1 MRLGHPSI
9 RRDGGPYRS
18 QLSTATDNRDDRGMG
33 LAVFLVA
40 LGAAWAVGNV
50 GAVVAQLSGEFE
62 ISLATVGLLSGT
74 LLLGFSV
81 PATLLA
87 PLIAER
93 LGIVRT
99 MIVAI
104 VLCAAGN
111 VVFAVSPVVAGLVA
125 GRAIAGFGLGLAVV
139 VGPVF
144 ARATGGVARVALFG
158 AAIQLGIA
166 GGLGV
171 GAILGDLGVDR
182 RPTFALSAAIA
193 VSPLPLLMGREGP
206 SYERSVGGGF
216 VKLAVRSSRAWR
228 IGALFIAV
236 FAVPL
241 ILGSWLVHYLSVDNG
256 LAAATAGALS
266 FIMFAVSAAAREG
279 GGKLAQRGL
288 NPGLLAG
295 GTPFLAAAGLVILAL
310 DDSFGFAFVAVLAAG
325 IGFAVPYGIG
335 IVQAQRLYPSEPTE
349 PVALV
354 TLVGTAIP
362 VPLVPL
368 IGSLLDDGYGAEVF
382 LALAAVVALAGAL
395 NLRAVEGSLE
405 SGPSETAETRR

>member
-1 MRLGHPSI
+1 
-9 RRDGGPYRS
+9 
-18 QLSTATDNRDDRGMG
+18 
-33 LAVFLVA
+33 
-40 LGAAWAVGNV
+40 VGV
-50 GAVVAQLSGEFE
+50 
-62 ISLATVGLLSGT
+62 LSGT

-81 PATLLA
+81 PGTILA
-87 PLIAER
+87 PLISER

-99 MIVAI
+99 MILAA
-104 VLCAAGN
+104 LLYAAGN
-111 VVFAVSPVVAGLVA
+111 IVFAVAPVFAGLVV

-139 VGPVF
+139 SGPVF

-171 GAILGDLGVDR
+171 GAILGDLDVDWR
-182 RPTFALSAAIA
+182 FTFLLSAAVALSA
-193 VSPLPLLMGREGP
+193 LPLLIGRAGVG
-206 SYERSVGGGF
+206 YERGAGGGF
-216 VKLAVRSSRAWR
+216 VKLALRSPGTWR
-228 IGALFIAV
+228 LGALFVSI
-236 FAVPL
+236 FSVPL

-266 FIMFAVSAAAREG
+266 FIMFGVSGAAREG
-279 GGKLAQRGL
+279 GGKLAQRDFS
-288 NPGLLAG
+288 PALLVG
-295 GTPFLAAAGLVILAL
+295 GAPFLAAAGLAILAI
-310 DDSFGFAFVAVLAAG
+310 DDSLGFAFVAVLAAG
-325 IGFAVPYGIG
+325 IGFALPYGIA

-382 LALAAVVALAGAL
+382 LVLAALVALAGAL
-395 NLRAVEGSLE
+395 NLRPVEGSLE
-405 SGPSETAETRR
+405 PEP